1 MEHPCTPTPTPSSH
15 ARLPSRASSSP
26 AVCARLHCKG
36 ACTCPPQP
44 RMPVSL
50 VEHRAPCLT
59 PALSRAPSA
68 GRCPSPLSPYPR
80 PSPPPY
86 PCTRALVFAHPAC
99 PHMPTR
105 TPACPHARIRACIPV
120 HPVTPAP
127 RRTAPSPLSSG
138 AQCEGATGTGS
149 LLWLF
154 LRWRRRLRLERPR
167 ATGAGHTSAQQAVA
181 RPRDHFTPKW
191 GRRDPLYTEM
201 GKT

>member
-1 MEHPCTPTPTPSSH
+1 MYLPSPASH
-15 ARLPSRASSSP
+15 ARLPSRASRTLPYPCPLKSP
-26 AVCARLHCKG
+26 LRR
-36 ACTCPPQP
+36 Q
-44 RMPVSL
+44 MPLAL
-50 VEHRAPCLT
+50 V
-59 PALSRAPSA
+59 ALSASI
-68 GRCPSPLSPYPR
+68 
-80 PSPPPY
+80 PPPY

-105 TPACPHARIRACIPV
+105 TPTCPHARIRACIPV